1 MHRGQKMA
9 LALAAALALHFL
21 VLRIGFAPHSEAVP
35 LDETPEIPAVEEP
48 GPLATEEPTPPAP
61 IAADAARDVAWPA
74 DAPPESEAAQ
84 PLAEIAEIEPAA
96 AEPRPEPLKPLPPP
110 VQPTPELSQP
120 AEPVVAAAPKPVKP
134 KPEKAKPEQPKTP
147 LPKPAATAQPLPK
160 PEKPKP
166 EVAKPKVP
174 AATAAAAKTPAAPE
188 AVKKPASSP
197 APTAGKATAAV
208 VNADSS
214 YANRVRQ
221 HLARFAGSLP
231 PGANGEARVQ
241 FVVQPDGQV
250 TNVQL
255 VKMSGHAGLDSVA
268 LNLPTLAQPLPLP
281 GDSPQ
286 RLEVPVQ
293 AIAAVQP

>member
-1 MHRGQKMA
+1 MA
-9 LALAAALALHFL
+9 MALAAALALHFV
-21 VLRIGFAPHSEAVP
+21 VLRIGFAPQPDAAPVDESPAIPPVVEAPSPV
-35 LDETPEIPAVEEP
+35 
-48 GPLATEEPTPPAP
+48 ATEEPATTPPAP
-61 IAADAARDVAWPA
+61 LAADAARDIAWPA
-74 DAPPESEAAQ
+74 DPAPPPEPIQS
-84 PLAEIAEIEPAA
+84 IAEVALIEPAVT
-96 AEPRPEPLKPLPPP
+96 EPRPEPIKPLPPP
-110 VQPTPELSQP
+110 VMPTPEASRP
-120 AEPVVAAAPKPVKP
+120 AEPVVAAVPKPVKP
-134 KPEKAKPEQPKTP
+134 KPEKAKPQPPKPVLPAQPQPK
-147 LPKPAATAQPLPK
+147 KPG
-160 PEKPKP
+160 
-166 EVAKPKVP
+166 VAKPKTAV
-174 AATAAAAKTPAAPE
+174 AAAAKTLAAAE
-188 AVKKPASSP
+188 AGKKPAAST
-197 APTAGKATAAV
+197 AAGKATPAV

-255 VKMSGHAGLDSVA
+255 VKLSGHAGLDSVA

-281 GDSPQ
+281 GESPQ